1 MSEDEKLRDEMKKL
15 KEDLAAMREQ
25 LREMA
30 ESHHE
35 RQEQSQEQRRH
46 DRGIYIDLEGLSG
59 YMGDVMEGVAEGI
72 RGELKKSVFI
82 SPNHREI
89 KIYEG
94 GREEEPEEAVKA
106 DPAKAAAIMNALGEE
121 HRLKILAELMSG
133 GKYISDLQSSLT
145 EITASTLSSHLD
157 VLQEAGLVVQER
169 VRGRYLI
176 TIPGR
181 MAYKMA
187 NMIALQRNK
196 HNEM

>member
-1 MSEDEKLRDEMKKL
+1 MSEDKELKDEVKKL
-15 KEDLAAMREQ
+15 KEELAALKEQ
-25 LREMA
+25 LRETA
-30 ESHHE
+30 PES
-35 RQEQSQEQRRH
+35 REQKRS
-46 DRGIYIDLEGLSG
+46 GIYIDLEGLTG

-82 SPNHREI
+82 SPNTREI
-89 KIYEG
+89 KIYHR
-94 GREEEPEEAVKA
+94 GREEEPEEETVKA

-121 HRLKILAELMSG
+121 HRLKILSELMSG
-133 GKYISDLQSSLT
+133 GKYISDLQSSMP

-169 VRGRYLI
+169 VRGRYLV

-187 NMIALQRNK
+187 NMIVKQRNK
-196 HNEM
+196 HFEL